1 MINNKKFWLSLGSA
15 IAASRAVQTVSHVK
29 TDDVLGLIG
38 LARRRNTTLENVAL
52 IGLGAFV
59 GAGAALL
66 FAPTNGQEARQR
78 VADSLGK
85 AKAAGK
91 ELVQEAKER
100 APELAEYARRKA
112 REVEENSVSHQHS

>member
-1 MINNKKFWLSLGSA
+1 MINKKFWLSLGTA
-15 IAASRAVQTVSHVK
+15 IAASRAVQTVSNVK
-29 TDDVLGLIG
+29 SDDVLGLVG

-66 FAPTNGQEARQR
+66 LAPTDGQEARKR

-85 AKAAGK
+85 ARAAGK
-91 ELVQEAKER
+91 EFVQEAKER
-100 APELAEYARRKA
+100 APELVEYARKKS
-112 REVEENSVSHQHS
+112 REIEENAASHQHA

>member
-1 MINNKKFWLSLGSA
+1 MINSKKLLLSLGSA

-29 TDDVLGLIG
+29 ANDVLGLVG

-66 FAPTNGQEARQR
+66 LAPSNGQETRQR
-78 VADSLGK
+78 VADSLGR

-91 ELVQEAKER
+91 EFVQEAKER

-112 REVEENSVSHQHS
+112 REIEENSAHQHA

>member
-1 MINNKKFWLSLGSA
+1 MVNKKFWLSLGTA

-29 TDDVLGLIG
+29 SDDVLGLIG

-66 FAPTNGQEARQR
+66 LAPTDGQEARKR
-78 VADSLGK
+78 VSDSLGK

-91 ELVQEAKER
+91 ELVQEAKDR
-100 APELAEYARRKA
+100 APELVEYARKKS
-112 REVEENSVSHQHS
+112 RELDEHATSNQHA